1 VVFTRGGL
9 AKDLSLV
16 RTAKEV
22 PTIVITDPASRAT
35 AEKTFADTGVR
46 LITAEGRLQALTA
59 LRKAVIT
66 SLLVEGG
73 GNLITALLADDLV
86 DRIYWIQAPIFLG
99 SGTRAFGERT
109 PTLLGDAQAWIAT
122 DRQAMGKDT
131 LLVLEK
137 ELCLPAS

>member
-1 VVFTRGGL
+1 M
-9 AKDLSLV
+9 

-22 PTIVITDPASRAT
+22 PTVIITDPASRT
-35 AEKTFADTGVR
+35 IAEKTFIDTGVK

-59 LRKAVIT
+59 LRKSGIT

-99 SGTRAFGERT
+99 SGTRAFGDRT
-109 PTLLGDAQAWIAT
+109 PTLLGDAPQWIAT
-122 DRQAMGKDT
+122 ERQAMGKDT

-137 ELCLPAS
+137 ELCLPES